1 MALFLLLETSS
12 EVCSVALAKD
22 EQLICIRESREKKS
36 HAAWL
41 TVFIDEVF
49 KEQGITASDLDAV
62 VVSKGPGSYTGLR
75 IGVSTAKGLCYA
87 SDKPLIAIN
96 TLDALASG
104 IKKEKLNEAQDDYF
118 LCPLI
123 DARRMEVYSAIF
135 DKNLQKVQEVK
146 AQVIDD
152 NSYGEFRDTDQP
164 FYIFGDGAAKVA
176 EVLKGGNV
184 NYISEIVPSARY
196 LIEPAI
202 RKYQKRLFE
211 DVAYFE
217 PYYLKDFIA
226 TIPKK
231 NIFH

>member
-1 MALFLLLETSS
+1 MALLLLLETSS
-12 EVCSVALAKD
+12 EVCSVALARD
-22 EQLICIRESREKKS
+22 EKLLSIRESREKKS

-41 TVFIDEVF
+41 TVFIEEIL
-49 KEQGITASDLDAV
+49 KEQNISAADLDAV

-87 SDKPLIAIN
+87 TDKPLIAIN

-104 IKKEKLNEAQDDYF
+104 VKKERLDQSTDDF
-118 LCPLI
+118 LLCPLI
-123 DARRMEVYSAIF
+123 DARRMEVYAAVF
-135 DKNLQKVQEVK
+135 DKNLEKIQDVK
-146 AQVIDD
+146 AQVIDGD
-152 NSYGEFRDTDQP
+152 SYQEYIQKDQP

-176 EVLKGGNV
+176 EVLQCKNV
-184 NYISEIVPSARY
+184 NYLPGVVPSARY

-202 RKYQKRLFE
+202 QKYRQKAFE